1 MAKILVAGL
10 NPAWQQ
16 VLVAPTLHVGGV
28 TRAAASHAVAGG
40 KGMNAAKI
48 LARAGHEVSLLQVL
62 AGTNGDRLLDACT
75 ALGILSLHVFS
86 EGETRAAVTL
96 VHDKTTT
103 EIIEPFRAAG
113 EDLEEGLLE
122 SVAADERYDALLVCG
137 TLPGG
142 LDPSFYE
149 KLVRRVSCGLI
160 LWDSVMGFSEEVAR
174 RIHWLKVNAEEHR
187 ALAPLLEK
195 YGAEPAVLVTDGPGQ
210 VRVRGRAGAGTYQ
223 LPALAGLVSP
233 IGAGDTVA
241 AVLADGLVRWNVP
254 VEAAVKRA
262 LACGMASCLSPLPA
276 EWKPWDEDR
285 LEKEI
290 HWTRDG

>member
-1 MAKILVAGL
+1 MAKILVAGP

-16 VLVAPTLHVGGV
+16 VLVAPSLHLGAVN
-28 TRAAASHAVAGG
+28 RAAASHSVAGG

-48 LARAGHEVSLLQVL
+48 LARAGHEVSLLHVL
-62 AGTNGDRLLDACT
+62 AGTNGDRMLDACT

-103 EIIEPFRAAG
+103 EIIEPFRVSGA
-113 EDLEEGLLE
+113 DLEEGLLE
-122 SVAADERYDALLVCG
+122 SVPADVHYDALLVCG

-142 LDPSFYE
+142 LDPAFYE

-174 RIHWLKVNAEEHR
+174 RIDWLKVNAEEHR

-195 YGAEPAVLVTDGPGQ
+195 YAADPALLVTDGPGQ
-210 VRVRGRAGAGTYQ
+210 VRVRGGAGAGTYL
-223 LPALAGLVSP
+223 LPALENVVSP

-241 AVLADGLVRWNVP
+241 AVLADGLLNRGVP
-254 VEAAVKRA
+254 VGSVVKRA

-276 EWKPWDEDR
+276 EWKPWDEAR

-290 HWTRDG
+290 QWLP